1 MPLLFS
7 YGTLQK
13 EDVQLSTFGRTLAGR
28 ADSLPGFQSE
38 AVKIEDAAIARAVGR
53 THHANVIP
61 ANRGNGGVEGTVF
74 EVTDAELTQA
84 DAFEAQFS
92 YRRVAV
98 TLASG
103 DRAWVYVHQPL
114 LRQ

>member
-13 EDVQLSTFGRTLAGR
+13 EDVQLSTFGRTLEGR
-28 ADSLPGFQSE
+28 ADSLPGFQTD
-38 AVKIEDAAIARAVGR
+38 AVKIDDAAIARAVGR

-61 ANRGNGGVEGTVF
+61 ANRADSGVEGTVF
-74 EVTDAELTQA
+74 EITDAELRQA
-84 DAFEAQFS
+84 DEFEAQFS
-92 YRRVAV
+92 YRRVAI

-103 DRAWVYVHQPL
+103 NRAWLYVHQPL